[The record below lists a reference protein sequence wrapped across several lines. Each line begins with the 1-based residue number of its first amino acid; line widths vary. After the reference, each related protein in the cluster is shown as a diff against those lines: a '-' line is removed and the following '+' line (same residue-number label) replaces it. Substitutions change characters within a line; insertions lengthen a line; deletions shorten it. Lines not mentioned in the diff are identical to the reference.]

1 MRGPVQLTLKASH
14 DLSKQLRCLIPLR
27 FFTAPSICLRLCT
40 HSCIFC
46 QADRILSNKS
56 AGNLSGGA
64 FKDLSREG
72 DLRSHHHTAHGW
84 RLGDLRPEA
93 GWFPFARR
101 WWAVMDLN
109 QWPLRCQRSALTT
122 ELTAPDKNLS
132 DLEAPSQA
140 RALETGI
147 IDRHQTPEE
156 PEDI

>member
-1 MRGPVQLTLKASH
+1 MNTRQV
-14 DLSKQLRCLIPLR
+14 
-27 FFTAPSICLRLCT
+27 ICKLLLYTCELCR
-40 HSCIFC
+40 
-46 QADRILSNKS
+46 Q
-56 AGNLSGGA
+56 
-64 FKDLSREG
+64 
-72 DLRSHHHTAHGW
+72 
-84 RLGDLRPEA
+84 
-93 GWFPFARR
+93 

-132 DLEAPSQA
+132 DLEALSQA